1 MLNRRLSDYIFFGSL
16 ALIALV
22 IVLIRLAVV
31 GAQTERIEQLDRDN
45 IRIQR
50 EIDQLNTLVQENKD
64 IQTGHLYELYDI
76 IPNDFSAQL
85 LEFKTIAMLEQL
97 GIDESNEFERAVTVD
112 TDVSLG
118 SSDLAAVTAGY
129 YVVRVDVT
137 FITDDI
143 TYVIDF
149 LDMLQESEQLFLLD
163 SVEYT
168 ETRGAFFQ
176 EMQISFYAIYDIDTT
191 TES

>member
-22 IVLIRLAVV
+22 IVLIRIAVV
-31 GAQTERIEQLDRDN
+31 GSQTDRIDQLDREN

-50 EIDQLNTLVQENKD
+50 EIDALNTLVQENKG

-76 IPNDFSAQL
+76 IPNDFSSEL

-97 GIDESNEFERAVTVD
+97 GIDESDDFERAVTVD

-118 SSDLAAVTAGY
+118 SSDLATVTADY

-143 TYVIDF
+143 TYVSDF
-149 LDMLQESEQLFLLD
+149 IDMLYQSEQLFILD
-163 SVEYT
+163 SVNYT

-176 EMQISFYAIYDIDTT
+176 EMTISFYAIYDVEVT